1 MFTVE
6 NLTTVP
12 AQLASAAAPM
22 SGAGPHEWGGPPFP
36 FFVIPLFWLL
46 VVGGIVTAVLL
57 TRRRRHFR
65 WAARSGQSALAE
77 RYAAGE
83 ISEDEYRHR
92 RTVLHEKPCPP
103 HRAPRRA
110 RPPHRAPRTDRRP
123 PPACHPQYRYGR
135 PGA

>member
-1 MFTVE
+1 MFTVD
-6 NLTTVP
+6 NLTTVS
-12 AQLASAAAPM
+12 AQMASAAAPM

-57 TRRRRHFR
+57 ARRRRHFR
-65 WAARSGQSALAE
+65 CAVRSGHSALAE

-92 RTVLHEKPCPP
+92 RTVLHEKP
-103 HRAPRRA
+103 
-110 RPPHRAPRTDRRP
+110 
-123 PPACHPQYRYGR
+123 
-135 PGA
+135 